1 MSWQVGQ
8 NGVRDGDG
16 SEPPEQRELPVIDD
30 AGLADE
36 VVSSQ
41 TLGQILR
48 QERELRDIPL
58 DRIEEATRIRAAQ
71 LRAIEDDRLETL
83 PAEAYARGFVRTY
96 AEYLGLNGDDVV
108 AIFNEQ
114 WNRTAHRAEPAPP
127 QTPVSV
133 ARRSPAGLFS
143 LWVAVACLLL
153 AGSAVLYLIGGSGG
167 GHAASPPTTHAPPAT
182 QPVTNPTTNP
192 TTSATQS
199 PPPAQP
205 AGVRMTVTAA
215 QGSCWLEAR
224 RGSASGALLTERT
237 LAPGQAVHLHG
248 RRVWLRLGDPTS
260 VQLRVNGRTLATAY
274 PAQPINLLVTPH
286 GATQL

>member
-1 MSWQVGQ
+1 VSWQVSQ

-16 SEPPEQRELPVIDD
+16 GELPEQREMPVIDD

-71 LRAIEDDRLETL
+71 LRAIEDDRLEAL

-114 WNRTAHRAEPAPP
+114 WNRSAHRAEPALP

-133 ARRSPAGLFS
+133 ARGSRTGLFS
-143 LWVAVACLLL
+143 LWVALACLLL

-167 GHAASPPTTHAPPAT
+167 GHAASPPTTHAPST
-182 QPVTNPTTNP
+182 QPVTDP

-224 RGSASGALLTERT
+224 RGSAGGTLLAERT
-237 LAPGQAVHLHG
+237 LAPGQAVRLHG

-260 VQLRVNGRTLATAY
+260 VRLRVNGRTLSTAY

>member
-1 MSWQVGQ
+1 MSWQVSQ
-8 NGVRDGDG
+8 NGVRDGTG
-16 SEPPEQRELPVIDD
+16 SEVPEQPEQPELPVIDD

-36 VVSSQ
+36 VVSAQ
-41 TLGQILR
+41 TLGQFLR
-48 QERELRDIPL
+48 QERELRGIPL

-71 LRAIEDDRLETL
+71 LRAIEDDRLESL

-114 WNRTAHRAEPAPP
+114 WNRSAHRAEPALP

-133 ARRSPAGLFS
+133 ARSSPSGMFS
-143 LWVAVACLLL
+143 LWVGLACLLL
-153 AGSAVLYLIGGSGG
+153 AGSAVLYLMGGSGG
-167 GHAASPPTTHAPPAT
+167 GHAAQPPPTTHPPAT
-182 QPVTNPTTNP
+182 QPVTNPTT
-192 TTSATQS
+192 SSTQ
-199 PPPAQP
+199 PPPPVQP

-224 RGSASGALLTERT
+224 RGSASGPLLAERT

-260 VQLRVNGRTLATAY
+260 VRLQVNGKALKNAY

>member
-1 MSWQVGQ
+1 VGQ
-8 NGVRDGDG
+8 NGAVDRTG
-16 SEPPEQRELPVIDD
+16 SDVPEQESLPVIDD
-30 AGLADE
+30 VAIDDE
-36 VVSSQ
+36 VESAQ
-41 TLGQILR
+41 TLGQLLR

-58 DRIEEATRIRAAQ
+58 DRIEQATRIRTAQ
-71 LRAIEDDRLETL
+71 LRAIEDDRLEAL

-114 WNRTAHRAEPAPP
+114 WNRSAHRAEPPPP

-133 ARRSPAGLFS
+133 ARSSSAGLFS
-143 LWVAVACLLL
+143 LWVGLACLLL
-153 AGSAVLYLIGGSGG
+153 AGSAVLYVMGGSGG
-167 GHAASPPTTHAPPAT
+167 GHAAPPPTTHPPAT
-182 QPVTNPTTNP
+182 QPVTNPTT
-192 TTSATQS
+192 SSTQ
-199 PPPAQP
+199 PPPPVQP

-224 RGSASGALLTERT
+224 RGSASGALLAERT

-260 VQLRVNGRTLATAY
+260 VRLRVNGKTLKNVY

>member
-1 MSWQVGQ
+1 VSWQVSQ
-8 NGVRDGDG
+8 NGVRDDTG
-16 SEPPEQRELPVIDD
+16 SELPEQRELPVIDD

-36 VVSSQ
+36 VVSGQ

-71 LRAIEDDRLETL
+71 LRAIEDDRLDAL

-96 AEYLGLNGDDVV
+96 AEYLNLNGDDVV

-114 WNRTAHRAEPAPP
+114 WNRTAGHAAELALP

-133 ARRSPAGLFS
+133 ARRTPTGLFS
-143 LWVAVACLLL
+143 LWVAMACLLL
-153 AGSAVLYLIGGSGG
+153 VGSAVLYLTGGSGG
-167 GHAASPPTTHAPPAT
+167 GHAAPPSPTTHAPAT
-182 QPVTNPTTNP
+182 PPVTNP

-224 RGSASGALLTERT
+224 RGSASGALLAERT
-237 LAPGQAVHLHG
+237 LAPGQALHLHG

-260 VQLRVNGRTLATAY
+260 VRLRVNGKTLQTAY